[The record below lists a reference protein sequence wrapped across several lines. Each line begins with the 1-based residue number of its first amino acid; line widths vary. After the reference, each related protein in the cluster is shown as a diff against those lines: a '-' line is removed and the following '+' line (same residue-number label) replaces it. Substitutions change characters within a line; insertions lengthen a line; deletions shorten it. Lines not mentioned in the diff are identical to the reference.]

1 MTFPYVAFPACYGR
15 LPLSRGRVSGV
26 CMEHPISSNNVRC
39 THFLPLMRRT
49 ATSTVSLAARS
60 GGSSFLSRECLS
72 VASVCATARS
82 GWHDVWFAFPR
93 KRHSRLKKEDPPDRA
108 ARETVEVADLA
119 G

>member
-49 ATSTVSLAARS
+49 AYIPVSLLLALVILPTTPPNAPYSQVAA
-60 GGSSFLSRECLS
+60 
-72 VASVCATARS
+72 
-82 GWHDVWFAFPR
+82 
-93 KRHSRLKKEDPPDRA
+93 A
-108 ARETVEVADLA
+108 A
-119 G
+119 